1 MNINLSDISWSPDV
15 IKQKFSPS
23 SLESAVL
30 VSKQH
35 EIQFQF
41 ALHNALIK
49 IYFNRCLFN
58 RCDCD
63 CSGKARGERCCRD
76 RIAKVRK
83 VWKMRFCSTIARSEL
98 SAQGPH
104 EKNCLISV
112 NYVQAVRFYSKVQVV
127 RNEKCETSSQNVT
140 TPRRF
145 KVKLISASS
154 QHVQRVPLKFL
165 IKTVRDKAT
174 SVIKRSASPKV
185 LLTFS
190 SGDVCRY
197 QGILSFP

>member
-1 MNINLSDISWSPDV
+1 MWLQWKSERGKMLSRLNSEGE
-15 IKQKFSPS
+15 K
-23 SLESAVL
+23 SLE
-30 VSKQH
+30 
-35 EIQFQF
+35 
-41 ALHNALIK
+41 NAL
-49 IYFNRCLFN
+49 LFYD
-58 RCDCD
+58 RPQRTVG
-63 CSGKARGERCCRD
+63 SGSPR
-76 RIAKVRK
+76 
-83 VWKMRFCSTIARSEL
+83 
-98 SAQGPH
+98 
-104 EKNCLISV
+104 KNCLISV
-112 NYVQAVRFYSKVQVV
+112 NYVQAVGFYSKVRVV
-127 RNEKCETSSQNVT
+127 RSEKCETSSQNVT

-197 QGILSFP
+197 QGILSFPKKLYAKINIHS